1 MARVKQSLV
10 HIKKKKKPSNESNNN
25 EKVNKIKKPHRFRP
39 GTVAK
44 REIRKLTQSVHDLI
58 PNAPFQR
65 LVRDI
70 ASQLEFSK
78 QIINNNE
85 NLGRK
90 PIGLRFKPSSIEAL
104 KAASQDFII
113 NMFEK
118 SDIYAKHAKRETIM
132 PDDINLYKQHDKNLN
147 PIQNIKTRENRIKNT
162 TPIVK
167 KKKKN
172 IKEKEEEKQNKDDN
186 NKMIINDENNHN
198 NDNKIIDNNLSNHI
212 IDIIDIQEKNQ
223 SKNNNKRKLLLS
235 KLMNEKGK
243 DIVNIENNNNHHKQN
258 GNILENFHF

>member
-10 HIKKKKKPSNESNNN
+10 HIKKKKKPSNESKNN

-70 ASQLEFSK
+70 ASQLDFSK

-147 PIQNIKTRENRIKNT
+147 PIKNIKTRENRIKNT
-162 TPIVK
+162 TPIPK
-167 KKKKN
+167 KKKKI

-186 NKMIINDENNHN
+186 NNMIINDENNNINHN
-198 NDNKIIDNNLSNHI
+198 NNIDNVSISNHLI
-212 IDIIDIQEKNQ
+212 NKENNQ
-223 SKNNNKRKLLLS
+223 SKNNKRKLLLS